1 MEKIFSLNRSLL
13 NIYMENTTENQIT
26 VADLNLLKNIVDL
39 ASTRGA
45 FRAGEMQEIGAVY
58 TKLSAFLEAVVA
70 QAQAQA
76 ESEAQVAP
84 EVQPDSNESQGE

>member
-1 MEKIFSLNRSLL
+1 
-13 NIYMENTTENQIT
+13 MENTTENQIT

-45 FRAGEMQEIGAVY
+45 FCAGEMQEIGAVY